1 MGTKWYLFA
10 KFYRHLSQ
18 GELMDLCTRLGFDG
32 PTALVRDG
40 YWVERGNM
48 AKTLP
53 PFVAEASRHGLEVR
67 YADTDV
73 VPTDA
78 EDAVEQYR
86 ILAGEGIER
95 VRMSYVQRDG
105 DRDPRSLA
113 EKGRRWAEAA
123 CELGA
128 RFSIQS
134 VIQLHGGYYPQ
145 NATGVWPMVKG
156 LDPRY
161 VGVKID
167 PGNANHQEGFE
178 YAPYQVNLLREYIT
192 AVGAKDA
199 CALRVGPEGDGKGW
213 QKQFIPAYAGQTNF
227 VELYRLLK
235 AVGFS
240 GPNVL
245 MPFYFET
252 DPDALTAAL
261 EKELRYL
268 KDCWEKA

>member
-10 KFYRHLSQ
+10 KFFRHLSSS
-18 GELMDLCTRLGFDG
+18 ELMELCARLGFDG
-32 PTALVRDG
+32 PTALVRKG
-40 YWVERGNM
+40 YWVERENM
-48 AKTLP
+48 AETLP
-53 PFVAEASRHGLEVR
+53 PFVSDAVRHGLEVR

-73 VPTDA
+73 NPLNA
-78 EDAVEQYR
+78 EDAAEQYR
-86 ILAGEGIER
+86 ILSGEGIER
-95 VRMSYVQRDG
+95 VRLSYVQRDG
-105 DRDPRSLA
+105 DRDPRSLP
-113 EKGRRWAEAA
+113 EKARRWAEAA

-128 RFSIQS
+128 RFSIRS
-134 VIQLHGGYYPQ
+134 VIQLHGGLYPQ
-145 NATGVWPMVKG
+145 NATGAWPMVKD

-167 PGNANHQEGFE
+167 PGNNRHQEGYE
-178 YAPYQVNLLREYIT
+178 YFSYQVNLLREYIT

-199 CALRVGPEGDGKGW
+199 CALRLGPGGDDKGW
-213 QKQFIPAYAGQTNF
+213 QTQFVPAYAGQTNF

-235 AVGFS
+235 AVGFN

-252 DPDALTAAL
+252 DPAALTLAL
-261 EKELRYL
+261 EEELRYL